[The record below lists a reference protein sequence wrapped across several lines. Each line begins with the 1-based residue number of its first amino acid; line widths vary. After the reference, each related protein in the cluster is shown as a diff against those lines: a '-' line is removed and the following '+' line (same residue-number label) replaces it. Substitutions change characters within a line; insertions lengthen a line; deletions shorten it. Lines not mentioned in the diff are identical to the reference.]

1 MPTEEEVYAERVI
14 QFLTKMLR
22 ASVGI
27 FENFGYFGR
36 LSIQLLFGNIRG
48 IKIVSLIPRTEA
60 VQFDGPRMCQDENIK
75 IEEIRSLDEIK
86 TNETEILSSIY
97 NDLLRAFQIT
107 VTDEILIWR
116 LNSLIG
122 HLA

>member
-97 NDLLRAFQIT
+97 NDLSRAFQIT

>member
-1 MPTEEEVYAERVI
+1 
-14 QFLTKMLR
+14 MLR

-97 NDLLRAFQIT
+97 NDLSRAFQIT